1 MTIRI
6 ALDPLLAKRL
16 FNIVG
21 EVNNEFR
28 LNISADGWNAV
39 VVDNSD
45 VILISID
52 LPKDNFLYYEFD
64 AYGVIS
70 VGIDVDEIENFL
82 GDENISGAV
91 QFTVSKAEEK
101 YAGRYQLEITQG
113 MFACEMLLLNSADIR
128 REPKLPLNVS
138 LDYRMHIST
147 NDIKL
152 IIKKASRVSE
162 YISFMFRLE
171 RDCIVFAAIANDNGK
186 ILTATKPIHKWQ
198 KLRDGARDSASSL
211 YSLDYL
217 SDILN
222 VIPSEH
228 LWINIGNDKPCK
240 LEFILGATGQCE
252 YLQAPRLEDI
262 G

>member
-70 VGIDVDEIENFL
+70 VGIN
-82 GDENISGAV
+82 
-91 QFTVSKAEEK
+91 
-101 YAGRYQLEITQG
+101 
-113 MFACEMLLLNSADIR
+113 
-128 REPKLPLNVS
+128 
-138 LDYRMHIST
+138 
-147 NDIKL
+147 
-152 IIKKASRVSE
+152 
-162 YISFMFRLE
+162 
-171 RDCIVFAAIANDNGK
+171 
-186 ILTATKPIHKWQ
+186 
-198 KLRDGARDSASSL
+198 
-211 YSLDYL
+211 
-217 SDILN
+217 
-222 VIPSEH
+222 
-228 LWINIGNDKPCK
+228 
-240 LEFILGATGQCE
+240 
-252 YLQAPRLEDI
+252 
-262 G
+262 